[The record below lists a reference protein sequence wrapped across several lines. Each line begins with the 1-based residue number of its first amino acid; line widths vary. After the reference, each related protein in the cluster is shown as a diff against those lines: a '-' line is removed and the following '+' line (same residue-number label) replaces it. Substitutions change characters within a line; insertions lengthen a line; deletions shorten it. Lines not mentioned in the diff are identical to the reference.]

1 MPATSIRD
9 YLRST
14 VATLQKAVGSE
25 AEATARIIFE
35 DVAGYDRRFIFAEGD
50 RGLSDFRRLQIDAAV
65 ARVLAG
71 EPVQYAVGR
80 ARFMGMDFIVNPS
93 VLIPR
98 PETEGLVDMIID
110 RLGRRSDLRGLDA
123 GTGSGCIAVA
133 LSRALPFCRMTAID
147 FSDEALLVAKTNAET
162 LKCKIDFRKADI
174 LDMPHEAMP
183 VYDFIVSNPP
193 YIRHSEAADMEK
205 RVLDWEPGSA
215 LFVPDDDPLLFYRA
229 LARYGLS
236 ALTPGG
242 SIFFEINKNFPDETV
257 AMLIETG
264 YADATASRDY
274 LGAWRFVSAVLPKE

>member
-1 MPATSIRD
+1 
-9 YLRST
+9 
-14 VATLQKAVGSE
+14 
-25 AEATARIIFE
+25 
-35 DVAGYDRRFIFAEGD
+35 
-50 RGLSDFRRLQIDAAV
+50 
-65 ARVLAG
+65 
-71 EPVQYAVGR
+71 
-80 ARFMGMDFIVNPS
+80 
-93 VLIPR
+93 
-98 PETEGLVDMIID
+98 
-110 RLGRRSDLRGLDA
+110 
-123 GTGSGCIAVA
+123 
-133 LSRALPFCRMTAID
+133 
-147 FSDEALLVAKTNAET
+147 
-162 LKCKIDFRKADI
+162 
-174 LDMPHEAMP
+174 MPHEAMP

-236 ALTPGG
+236 TLTPGG